1 MVTTAI
7 EKVAPQA
14 QNNLS
19 AAGAKQLTHQVGYL
33 VKLNLAQT
41 IQSSR

>member
-14 QNNLS
+14 QNNLR
-19 AAGAKQLTHQVGYL
+19 AAGAKQLVRRVSYL